1 MKEDII
7 QLTKDKIAD
16 FQKYFYKVK
25 EWQEKEDI
33 HQLRLT
39 IKNLRV
45 ILSILDLAT
54 NKGFNK
60 RSHLKIFSPLFK
72 SAGRLREAQIN
83 MKLMHKLEDKN
94 SRKYLKYLKKK
105 ESQQL
110 KDLIRLI
117 KRFDLQRLKRLN
129 RKLISKIGKI
139 KEKKLRKT
147 ISNYLHGNL
156 QRIKK
161 IKQNIRGN
169 RDIHDIRIHLKRVEE
184 VLVLLKSTGSMEG
197 NARLLKEV
205 RSSRN
210 KIGNWHDYIMFSSSF
225 KGYIDQIKIMK
236 HKKPALKIHKNIK
249 MIIDERRKKLLV
261 NLESLK
267 INDLLVI

>member
-1 MKEDII
+1 MKEAII
-7 QLTKDKIAD
+7 QLTKEKIAE
-16 FQKYFYKVK
+16 FHKYFYKVK
-25 EWQEKEDI
+25 EWKEMEDI

-60 RSHLKIFSPLFK
+60 RSHFKIFSPLFK
-72 SAGRLREAQIN
+72 SAGRLREVQIN

-94 SRKYLKYLKKK
+94 SRKYLKHLKKK

-110 KDLIRLI
+110 KDLKRII
-117 KRFDLQRLKRLN
+117 KRFDLKRLKKLN
-129 RKLISKIGKI
+129 RKLISNTGKL
-139 KEKKLRKT
+139 KAKKLRKT
-147 ISNYLHGNL
+147 ISKYLHGNL

-161 IKQNIRGN
+161 TKQNIKGE
-169 RDIHDIRIHLKRVEE
+169 RDIHDIRIYLKRVEE

-210 KIGNWHDYIMFSSSF
+210 KIGKWHDYIIFSSSV
-225 KGYIDQIKIMK
+225 KGYIDQSKIMK
-236 HKKPALKIHKNIK
+236 HKKPALKIHKRVK
-249 MIIDERRKKLLV
+249 KIINERKKKLLV